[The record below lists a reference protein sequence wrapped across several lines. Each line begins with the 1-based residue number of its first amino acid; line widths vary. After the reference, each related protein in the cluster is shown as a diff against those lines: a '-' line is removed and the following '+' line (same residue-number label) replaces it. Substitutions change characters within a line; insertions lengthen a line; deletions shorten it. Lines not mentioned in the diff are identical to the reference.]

1 VVALAGRLRAPFYR
15 YWLSEFMS
23 SFGNGVRLAA
33 FPCSPPS

>member
-1 VVALAGRLRAPFYR
+1 VVALAGRFRAPFYR